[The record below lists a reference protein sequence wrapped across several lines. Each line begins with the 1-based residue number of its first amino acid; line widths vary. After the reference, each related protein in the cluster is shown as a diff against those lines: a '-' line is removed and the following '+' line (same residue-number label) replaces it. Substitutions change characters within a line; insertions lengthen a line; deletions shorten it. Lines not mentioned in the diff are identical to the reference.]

1 MLDRFSITS
10 IALDHHR
17 SLRNVRSGGPDW
29 AAHIVLR
36 LAPLAVFITVLATE
50 YRLPDPSALL
60 PATGLLAGVLF
71 AAVGQLISIR
81 ARIADSVVLS
91 SSARLRA
98 HFRESISGMLLAA
111 LGALGGSTT
120 LAILAQLPAT
130 PVVKGD
136 PTKREQVLTWAPIVM
151 TALSLLM
158 LSFVVLMFISASR
171 RLYTSYLEAFEGGH
185 ALPRRNSAP
194 AIKKSEPAEGLPA
207 ADAERHQMTPVGEG
221 RPPGTSGE

>member
-1 MLDRFSITS
+1 VLDRFSITS

-17 SLRNVRSGGPDW
+17 SLRDVRSGRPDW

-36 LAPLAVFITVLATE
+36 LAPLAVLVTVVLSE

-60 PATGLLAGVLF
+60 PATSLLAGVLF

-91 SSARLRA
+91 NSARLRA

-111 LGALGGSTT
+111 LGALGASTT
-120 LAILAQLPAT
+120 LAVLAQMPAT
-130 PVVKGD
+130 PDVKGD
-136 PTKREQVLTWAPIVM
+136 PTAREQMLTWAPIAM
-151 TALSLLM
+151 TALSLMM
-158 LSFVVLMFISASR
+158 LTFVVLMFVSASR

-185 ALPRRNSAP
+185 ALSRRNSTTAV
-194 AIKKSEPAEGLPA
+194 ARAETTDSRPDDRA
-207 ADAERHQMTPVGEG
+207 NRHPMTPVGDG
-221 RPPGTSGE
+221 RSRTGE

>member
-17 SLRNVRSGGPDW
+17 SLRDMRSGRPDW

-36 LAPLAVFITVLATE
+36 LVPFAVLAVVVVAE
-50 YRLPDPSALL
+50 YRLPEPGALL

-91 SSARLRA
+91 KSTRLRA

-111 LGALGGSTT
+111 LGALGASTT
-120 LAILAQLPAT
+120 LAVLAQLPAT
-130 PVVKGD
+130 PDVKGE
-136 PTKREQVLTWAPIVM
+136 PTPKERLLTWAPIAM
-151 TALSLLM
+151 TALSLMM
-158 LSFVVLMFISASR
+158 LTFVVLMFVSASR

-185 ALPRRNSAP
+185 ALPRRRGAP
-194 AIKKSEPAEGLPA
+194 GAAPPAPTESRTESNV
-207 ADAERHQMTPVGEG
+207 DRHKMTPVGDG
-221 RPPGTSGE
+221 RDTRT